1 MKLQIFRISEPKETE
16 VIIRCHTIDAEV
28 KAVSD
33 FVRQFTVLVDCEENG
48 EKRRIPP
55 GSIYYADTVDGKTFV
70 YTKNQVL
77 FCRETL
83 SSLEF
88 QLKNT
93 PVTRISKSCLL
104 NTACLKSVQPYA
116 NHRLKAELSNG
127 ESLIVSRK
135 YIESLKNKI
144 RSERASGKEK
154 K

>member
-1 MKLQIFRISEPKETE
+1 MKLQIFRIPEPKETE

-28 KAVSD
+28 NAVSD
-33 FVRQFTVLVDCEENG
+33 FVQQFTVSVDCEKNGRECRILAEN
-48 EKRRIPP
+48 IL
-55 GSIYYADTVDGKTFV
+55 YADTVDGKTFV

-83 SSLEF
+83 SSLELK
-88 QLKNT
+88 LKNT
-93 PVTRISKSCLL
+93 SVTRISKSCLL

-135 YIESLKNKI
+135 CIESLKDKI
-144 RSERASGKEK
+144 CSERIMGGKEK
-154 K
+154 